1 VTVAREDELQV
12 ALIGFGLGGAAFHA
26 PFIAATPGMRLAA
39 VVTASEQRRDQV
51 RRQYPDAS
59 IYDDAESLFH
69 ATNVDLAVV
78 STPNRTHASLAHLAV
93 DADVPVLVD
102 KPLAHSAAA
111 ARRLVDDARK
121 RGVLLSAYQN
131 RRWDG
136 DFRTLRRLVDDRALG
151 RVHRFESRFDRWRP
165 DVRASWKESAEP
177 EDAGGVLFDLGSHL
191 IDQALVLFGAVTH
204 VYAELDRRRAGVD
217 VDDDA
222 FVALTH
228 ASGVRSQLWMSLV
241 AAQEGPRF
249 RVSGERAAYT
259 KWGTDVQEAALRAE
273 RRPGAPGWGEEP
285 ESAWG
290 RLGIGGDARPV
301 PTEPGD
307 YRALY
312 EQLGAALRG
321 EAPNPVDP
329 MDAVR
334 ALEVIEAAQKSAREQ
349 RVVEVRRSR

>member
-1 VTVAREDELQV
+1 VAHEDELQV

-26 PFIAATPGMRLAA
+26 PFIATTPGMHLAA
-39 VVTASEQRRDQV
+39 VVTASEERRDQV

-69 ATNVDLAVV
+69 AANVDLAVV
-78 STPNRTHASLAHLAV
+78 STPNRTHASLAQVAIE
-93 DADVPVLVD
+93 ADVPVLVD

-111 ARRLVDDARK
+111 ARKLVSSAQR
-121 RGVLLSAYQN
+121 RGVLLTAYQN

-136 DFRTLRRLVDDRALG
+136 DFRTLRRLVDDGSLG

-165 DVRASWKESAEP
+165 DVRSTWKESAEP

-204 VYAELDRRRAGVD
+204 VYAELDGRRAGVD
-217 VDDDA
+217 VEDDA

-249 RVSGERAAYT
+249 RVSGDRAAYT
-259 KWGTDVQEAALRAE
+259 KWGTDVQEAALRSE
-273 RRPGAPGWGEEP
+273 QLPGSPGWGEEP

-290 RLGIGGDARPV
+290 RLGIGEDAHSV

-307 YRALY
+307 YGELY

-334 ALEVIEAAQKSAREQ
+334 TLEIIEAARRSSIDR
-349 RVVEVRRSR
+349 RVVEVRGDR

>member
-1 VTVAREDELQV
+1 MAHADELQV

-26 PFIAATPGMRLAA
+26 PFIATTPGMHLAA
-39 VVTASEQRRDQV
+39 VVTASEERRDQV

-59 IYDDAESLFH
+59 IYDDAESLFP
-69 ATNVDLAVV
+69 AANVDLVVV
-78 STPNRTHASLAHLAV
+78 STPNRTHASLAQVAIE
-93 DADVPVLVD
+93 ADVPVLVD

-111 ARRLVDDARK
+111 ARKLVSSAQR
-121 RGVLLSAYQN
+121 RGVLLTAYQN

-136 DFRTLRRLVDDRALG
+136 DFRTLRRLVDDGSLG

-165 DVRASWKESAEP
+165 DVRSTWKESAEP

-204 VYAELDRRRAGVD
+204 VYAELDGRRAGVD
-217 VDDDA
+217 VEDDA

-249 RVSGERAAYT
+249 RVSGDRAAYT
-259 KWGTDVQEAALRAE
+259 KWGTDVQEAALRSE
-273 RRPGAPGWGEEP
+273 QLPGSPGWGEEP

-290 RLGIGGDARPV
+290 RLGIGEDAHSV

-307 YRALY
+307 YGELY

-334 ALEVIEAAQKSAREQ
+334 TLEIIEAARRSSIDR
-349 RVVEVRRSR
+349 RVVEVRGDR

>member
-1 VTVAREDELQV
+1 MAHEDELQV
-12 ALIGFGLGGAAFHA
+12 ALIGFGLGGSAFHA
-26 PFIAATPGMRLAA
+26 PFIATTPGMRLTA
-39 VVTASEQRRDQV
+39 VVTASEQRREQV

-69 ATNVDLAVV
+69 AANVDLVVV
-78 STPNRTHASLAHLAV
+78 STPNRTHASLAQLAI

-102 KPLAHSAAA
+102 KPVAHSSAAA
-111 ARRLVDDARK
+111 RKLVTAARR
-121 RGVLLSAYQN
+121 RGVLLCAFQN

-136 DFRTLRRLVDDRALG
+136 DFRTLRRLVDDGALG

-165 DVRASWKESAEP
+165 EVRSTWKESAEP

-191 IDQALVLFGAVTH
+191 IDQAIVLFGAVTQ
-204 VYAELDRRRAGVD
+204 VYAELDRRRPGVD
-217 VDDDA
+217 VEDDA

-249 RVSGERAAYT
+249 RVSGDRAAYT

-273 RRPGAPGWGEEP
+273 RRPGSPGWGEEP

-290 RLGIGGDARPV
+290 RLGIGDDARPV

-307 YRALY
+307 YRELY

-321 EAPNPVDP
+321 EAANPVDP

-334 ALEVIEAAQKSAREQ
+334 TLEIIEAARRSASER
-349 RVVEVRRSR
+349 RVVELRVAK